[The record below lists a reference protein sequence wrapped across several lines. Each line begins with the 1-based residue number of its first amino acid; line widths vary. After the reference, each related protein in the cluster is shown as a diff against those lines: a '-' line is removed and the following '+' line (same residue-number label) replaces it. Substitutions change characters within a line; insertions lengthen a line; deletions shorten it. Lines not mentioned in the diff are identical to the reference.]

1 MAHVGML
8 SSSAQDT
15 GRKLDIRGIGDP
27 SVDPLLEGGV
37 ALAALGRAAGG
48 AHPDPVPVR
57 RVAEVL
63 GPDVASDAAA
73 VAANFEIM
81 NRVVDGVGLPFGKG
95 RARQM
100 AAEIE
105 AVGTAGFPH
114 ASH

>member
-8 SSSAQDT
+8 SSSAQHT
-15 GRKLDIRGIGDP
+15 GRTVDLRGVGDP
-27 SVDPLLEGGV
+27 SVDPLLEGGRE
-37 ALAALGRAAGG
+37 LAALGRAATG
-48 AHPDPVPVR
+48 AHSDPAPAHM
-57 RVAEVL
+57 VADLL
-63 GPDVASDAAA
+63 GPEVASDAAA

-81 NRVVDGVGLPFGKG
+81 NRVVDGVGLPFGRG

-105 AVGTAGFPH
+105 AVGTGTFPH

>member
-8 SSSAQDT
+8 SSSAQQT
-15 GRKLDIRGIGDP
+15 GRTVDVRGVGDP
-27 SVDPLLEGGV
+27 SVDPLLEGGA
-37 ALAALGRAAGG
+37 ALAALGRAARG
-48 AHPDPVPVR
+48 ADPDPTPVR
-57 RVAEVL
+57 RVAEAL
-63 GPDVASDAAA
+63 GPEVASDAAA

-81 NRVVDGVGLPFGKG
+81 NRVVDGVGLPFGRG

-105 AVGTAGFPH
+105 AVGAAAFPH